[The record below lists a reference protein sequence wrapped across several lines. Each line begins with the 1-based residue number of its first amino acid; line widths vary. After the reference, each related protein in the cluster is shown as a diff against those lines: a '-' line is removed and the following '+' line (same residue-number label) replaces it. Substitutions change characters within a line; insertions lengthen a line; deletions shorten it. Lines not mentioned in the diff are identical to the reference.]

1 MATTTETI
9 NILRLD
15 GTQAITTLRQLKEEI
30 EKDKDA
36 LVALG
41 LVEDSDVNKK
51 QQQDAIT
58 AKLNNDLKLLNQ
70 VMQAGKTTTLAA
82 AKATSVSTASYYE
95 MQKALT
101 TLKKAW
107 KDLSAE
113 ERQNAEGVE
122 ILNKIKQ
129 LDAQLKTLDSDIGQF
144 QRNVGNY
151 GQSFKTSLEEA
162 QKGAMGLM
170 QGAQALSGMLALNAD
185 QTETWQ
191 KAIVGMHTAV
201 LVVSSVKGI
210 GGMVNKLREYFA
222 VSKAATAATEAQ
234 TAAMTAEATATTTAT
249 AATKAFKAALISTG
263 IGAIVVA
270 LGALIANLDSV
281 AEWLGIVDKRSRET
295 FDQMKR
301 DLEET
306 NQLWKDKLDLMKATG
321 SVQEAVTL
329 KEIQSLQELVYHYR
343 ELEAEA
349 IRTFGSTSD
358 EAKDAAAK
366 VEEATSKLTQT
377 VHTAAVNL
385 QALLDN
391 ADMKKAQKGMTE
403 YEKAVAEVN
412 ARFDAMVNIASTV
425 DGIIQKITG
434 HSSSL
439 LDIWARLDQ
448 ARQDALD
455 ELAEKERKAA
465 AARVKTEKDAAQK
478 IADDAALALK
488 TEEERLTLKYQ
499 EDLAKLEKFHID
511 STALTAKYQADLKAI
526 RDKADAAERAA
537 ERAAADERQA
547 FLDKQA
553 EENYQRE
560 VAANKK
566 ASEAKLTQLEQDAE
580 AEAQRAQYTIDN
592 EEELANRTYEIEMAS
607 YQARLE
613 ALQAFVEQAN
623 AINDTETALQ
633 YQQEAADLS
642 VQIELRALEEK
653 QRIRERDK
661 KNQQASAKQ
670 IVSSSS
676 TIFGA
681 MAEIYEANGKEDA
694 KAQKK
699 AKNLRIAG
707 ATIDMF
713 QGAVTAYSTA
723 QSLGPIAGPIVGA
736 INAAAVIA
744 AGTAN
749 IAKIKAQ
756 DVSGN
761 SDGGSTTAASAI
773 VEAPTVQPTVTE
785 VRNITSASEEDRLN
799 QMASDQRVYILSSDI
814 EADQQQRRVQVAES
828 TF

>member
-1 MATTTETI
+1 MAQTETI
-9 NILRLD
+9 NILRID
-15 GTQAITTLRQLKEEI
+15 GTQAVTTLRQLKEEI

-41 LVEDSDVNKK
+41 LVEDSDVKK
-51 QQQDAIT
+51 KEQQDAIT

-113 ERQNAEGVE
+113 ERQNAEGNE
-122 ILNKIKQ
+122 ILNKIKV
-129 LDAQLKTLDSDIGQF
+129 LDAELKKLDSDIGQF

-151 GQSFKTSLEEA
+151 GQSFKQSLEEA

-170 QGAQALSGMLALNAD
+170 QGAQALSGMLSLNAE

-191 KAIVGMHTAV
+191 KAIVGLHTAV

-210 GGMVNKLREYFA
+210 GGLINKLREYFTT
-222 VSKAATAATEAQ
+222 SKAATAATEAQ
-234 TAAMTAEATATTTAT
+234 TAAMTAEATATATAT

-263 IGAIVVA
+263 IGAVVVA
-270 LGALIANLDSV
+270 IGALIANLDKV
-281 AEWLGIVDKRSRET
+281 GELLGIVNSEAEKTCKDMEEEFKKLSESLEFQVELYKARGATQEEVLNMELDNLTQLKDKADEYLVTLTET
-295 FDQMKR
+295 YAIINRNGSLFDAAWERYTEATDNLKNKLNEARFALEGFLTSSETSAAQRGMT
-301 DLEET
+301 DLEKAID
-306 NQLWKDKLDLMKATG
+306 NVHRNAVAMK
-321 SVQEAVTL
+321 VTL
-329 KEIQSLQELVYHYR
+329 DTLFDKGMIG
-343 ELEAEA
+343 AEA
-349 IRTFGSTSD
+349 YLDYLHRIRDAEEEGVRAAQ
-358 EAKDAAAK
+358 EAAAK
-366 VEEATSKLTQT
+366 
-377 VHTAAVNL
+377 
-385 QALLDN
+385 
-391 ADMKKAQKGMTE
+391 TE
-403 YEKAVAEVN
+403 RESAK
-412 ARFDAMVNIASTV
+412 
-425 DGIIQKITG
+425 
-434 HSSSL
+434 
-439 LDIWARLDQ
+439 
-448 ARQDALD
+448 
-455 ELAEKERKAA
+455 
-465 AARVKTEKDAAQK
+465 K
-478 IADDAALALK
+478 IAEAAEDAALS
-488 TEEERLTLKYQ
+488 EEERLRRKY
-499 EDLAKLEKFHID
+499 ERELALLNKYHID
-511 STALTAKYQADLKAI
+511 ARWLTQKYNDDLFALEEKRYKEQQQA
-526 RDKADAAERAA
+526 REQEAAEDKR
-537 ERAAADERQA
+537 EADEAQRR
-547 FLDKQA
+547 A
-553 EENYQRE
+553 EKEAE
-560 VAANKK
+560 AKITAAKK
-566 ASEAKLTQLEQDAE
+566 ASEAKLTALEKEGE
-580 AEAQRAQYTIDN
+580 ADVKRAAFTIDN

-670 IVSSSS
+670 IVASTS

-756 DVSGN
+756 DVSG
-761 SDGGSTTAASAI
+761 SGDSSAGAATAT
-773 VEAPTVQPTVTE
+773 VEAPSVEPVVNE
-785 VRNITSASEEDRLN
+785 VRTVTSASEEDRLN
-799 QMASDQRVYILSSDI
+799 LMAKDQRVYILSSDI
-814 EADQQQRRVQVAES
+814 EADQQQKRVQVAES

>member
-1 MATTTETI
+1 MAQTETI
-9 NILRLD
+9 NILRID
-15 GTQAITTLRQLKEEI
+15 GTQAVTTLRQLKEEI

-151 GQSFKTSLEEA
+151 GQSFKQSLEEA

-185 QTETWQ
+185 QTAAWQ
-191 KAIVGMHTAV
+191 KAIVGLHTAV

-210 GGMVNKLREYFA
+210 GGLINKLREYFTT
-222 VSKAATAATEAQ
+222 SKAATAATEAQ
-234 TAAMTAEATATTTAT
+234 TAAMTAEATATATAT
-249 AATKAFKAALISTG
+249 AATKAFRAALISTG

-270 LGALIANLDSV
+270 LGALVANLDSV

-343 ELEAEA
+343 DLEAEA
-349 IRTFGSTSD
+349 IRTFGYTSD

-412 ARFDAMVNIASTV
+412 ARFDAMVYVASTV

-439 LDIWARLDQ
+439 VDIWARLDQ

-499 EDLAKLEKFHID
+499 KDLAKLEKFHID

-537 ERAAADERQA
+537 ADERLA

-566 ASEAKLTQLEQDAE
+566 ASEAKLTQLEKDAE
-580 AEAQRAQYTIDN
+580 AEALRAQYTIDN

-661 KNQQASAKQ
+661 KNQMASAKQ
-670 IVSSSS
+670 IVASTS

-681 MAEIYEANGKEDA
+681 MADIYESNGKEDA

-756 DVSGN
+756 DVSG
-761 SDGGSTTAASAI
+761 SGDSSGSAATAT
-773 VEAPTVQPTVTE
+773 VEAPSVEPVVNE
-785 VRNITSASEEDRLN
+785 VRTVTSASEEDRLN
-799 QMASDQRVYILSSDI
+799 SMAKDQRVYILSSDI
-814 EADQQQRRVQVAES
+814 EADQQQKRVQVAES

>member
-1 MATTTETI
+1 METI
-9 NILRLD
+9 NILRIE
-15 GTQAITTLRQLKEEI
+15 GSQAVTTLRQLKEEI

-41 LVEDSDVNKK
+41 IVEDSDVKK
-51 QQQDAIT
+51 KEQQAAIT

-70 VMQAGKTTTLAA
+70 VMAAGKTTTLAA

-113 ERQNAEGVE
+113 ERQNAEGNE
-122 ILNKIKQ
+122 ILNKIKV
-129 LDAQLKTLDSDIGQF
+129 LDAELKKLDSDIGQF

-151 GQSFKTSLEEA
+151 GQSFKQSLEEA

-170 QGAQALSGMLALNAD
+170 QGAQALSGMLSLNAE
-185 QTETWQ
+185 QTESWQ
-191 KAIVGMHTAV
+191 KAIVGLHTAV
-201 LVVSSVKGI
+201 LIFSSAKGI
-210 GGMVNKLREYFA
+210 GGLITKIKEYFTA
-222 VSKAATAATEAQ
+222 SKAATTATKAEA
-234 TAAMTAEATATTTAT
+234 AAMTADAAATNTATI
-249 AATKAFKAALISTG
+249 ATKAFRTALMATG

-270 LGALIANLDSV
+270 LGALIANLDKICELFGS
-281 AEWLGIVDKRSRET
+281 VDKEAREA
-295 FDQMKR
+295 FKNMR
-301 DLEET
+301 NDLEET
-306 NQLWKDKLDLMKATG
+306 NQLWKDRLEIMKATG
-321 SVQEAVTL
+321 SVQEQVII
-329 KEIQSLQELVYHYR
+329 KEIENLQRLRLAYM
-343 ELEAEA
+343 ELEGQA
-349 IRTFGSTSD
+349 IKAYGKNSD
-358 EAKDAAAK
+358 EAKDAAD
-366 VEEATSKLTQT
+366 KLKDANDALSDSL
-377 VHTAAVNL
+377 HSAAVNL
-385 QALLDN
+385 MALLDN
-391 ADMKKAQKGMTE
+391 ADMKRAQKGMTD
-403 YEKAVAEVN
+403 YEKAVADVN
-412 ARFDAMVNIASTV
+412 ARFDAMVNVAAQV
-425 DGIIQKITG
+425 DTILYKLTG
-434 HSSSL
+434 NSSIL
-439 LDIWARLDQ
+439 VDTWARLDQ

-465 AARVKTEKDAAQK
+465 AQRVKTEKDAAQK
-478 IADDAALALK
+478 IANEAALALK
-488 TEEERLTLKYQ
+488 TEEERLTIKYQ

-511 STALTAKYQADLKAI
+511 STSLTAKYQADLKAI
-526 RDKADAAERAA
+526 RDKAAAA

-566 ASEAKLTQLEQDAE
+566 ASEAKLTQMEKDAE
-580 AEAQRAQYTIDN
+580 AEALRAQYTIDN

-661 KNQQASAKQ
+661 KNQMASAKQ
-670 IVSSSS
+670 IVASTS

-681 MAEIYEANGKEDA
+681 MADIYESNGKEDA

-756 DVSGN
+756 DVSG
-761 SDGGSTTAASAI
+761 SGDSSGSAATAT
-773 VEAPTVQPTVTE
+773 VEAPSVEPVVNE
-785 VRNITSASEEDRLN
+785 VRTVTSASEEDRLN
-799 QMASDQRVYILSSDI
+799 SMAKDQRVYILSSDI
-814 EADQQQRRVQVAES
+814 EADQQQKRVQVAES

>member
-1 MATTTETI
+1 MAQTETI
-9 NILRLD
+9 NILRID
-15 GTQAITTLRQLKEEI
+15 GTQAVTTLRQLKEEI

-151 GQSFKTSLEEA
+151 GQSFKQSLEEA

-185 QTETWQ
+185 QTAAWQ
-191 KAIVGMHTAV
+191 KAIVGLQTAV

-210 GGMVNKLREYFA
+210 GGLINKLREYFTT
-222 VSKAATAATEAQ
+222 SKAATAATEAQ
-234 TAAMTAEATATTTAT
+234 TAAMTAEATATATAT
-249 AATKAFKAALISTG
+249 AATKAFRAALISTG

-412 ARFDAMVNIASTV
+412 ARFDAMVYIASTV

-439 LDIWARLDQ
+439 VDIWARLDQ

-526 RDKADAAERAA
+526 RDKADAA

-681 MAEIYEANGKEDA
+681 MAEIYEANGNEDA

-756 DVSGN
+756 DVSG
-761 SDGGSTTAASAI
+761 SGDSSAGAATAT
-773 VEAPTVQPTVTE
+773 VEAPSVEPVVNQVRTV
-785 VRNITSASEEDRLN
+785 TSASEEDRLN
-799 QMASDQRVYILSSDI
+799 SMAKDQRVYILSSDI
-814 EADQQQRRVQVAES
+814 EADQQQKRVQVAES

>member
-1 MATTTETI
+1 MAQTETI
-9 NILRLD
+9 NILRID
-15 GTQAITTLRQLKEEI
+15 GTQAVTTLRQLKEEI

-41 LVEDSDVNKK
+41 LVEDSDVKK
-51 QQQDAIT
+51 KEQQDAIT

-113 ERQNAEGVE
+113 ERQNAEGNE
-122 ILNKIKQ
+122 ILNKIKV
-129 LDAQLKTLDSDIGQF
+129 LDAELKKLDSDIGQF

-151 GQSFKTSLEEA
+151 GQSFKQSLEEA

-170 QGAQALSGMLALNAD
+170 QGAQALSGMLSLNAE

-191 KAIVGMHTAV
+191 KAIVGLHTAV

-210 GGMVNKLREYFA
+210 GGLINKLREYFTT
-222 VSKAATAATEAQ
+222 SKAATAATEAQ

-249 AATKAFKAALISTG
+249 AATKAFRTALISTG

-321 SVQEAVTL
+321 SVQEAVTMQ
-329 KEIQSLQELVYHYR
+329 EIKSLQDLVFQYR

-391 ADMKKAQKGMTE
+391 ADMKKAQKGMTD

-412 ARFDAMVNIASTV
+412 ARFDAMVYVASTV

-439 LDIWARLDQ
+439 VDIWARLDQ

-478 IADDAALALK
+478 IANDAALALK

-537 ERAAADERQA
+537 ADERQA

-560 VAANKK
+560 AAANKK

-592 EEELANRTYEIEMAS
+592 KEELANRTYEIEMAS
-607 YQARLE
+607 YQARLD

-670 IVSSSS
+670 IVASTS

-756 DVSGN
+756 DVSG
-761 SDGGSTTAASAI
+761 SGDSSAGAATAT
-773 VEAPTVQPTVTE
+773 VEAPSVEPVVNE
-785 VRNITSASEEDRLN
+785 VRTVTSASEEDRLN
-799 QMASDQRVYILSSDI
+799 SMAKDQRVYILSSDI
-814 EADQQQRRVQVAES
+814 EADQQQKRVQVAES

>member
-1 MATTTETI
+1 MATTENI
-9 NILRLD
+9 IILRAD
-15 GTQAITTLRQLKEEI
+15 GTKAVATLRELKEAI
-30 EKDKDA
+30 EKSKDE

-41 LVEDSDVNKK
+41 LVEDSDIKK
-51 QQQDAIT
+51 KEQQAEIT
-58 AKLNNDLKLLNQ
+58 KRLDNELKLLNQ

-82 AKATSVSTASYYE
+82 AKATQVGTASYYE

-113 ERQNAEGVE
+113 ERQNAEGNE
-122 ILNKIKQ
+122 ILNKIKV
-129 LDAQLKTLDSDIGQF
+129 LDAELKKLDSDIGQF

-151 GQSFKTSLEEA
+151 GQSFKQSLEEA

-170 QGAQALSGMLALNAD
+170 QGAQALSGMLSLNAE

-191 KAIVGMHTAV
+191 KAIVGLHTAV

-210 GGMVNKLREYFA
+210 GGLINKLREYFTT
-222 VSKAATAATEAQ
+222 SKAATAATEAQ
-234 TAAMTAEATATTTAT
+234 TAAMTAEATATATAT

-263 IGAIVVA
+263 IGAVVVA
-270 LGALIANLDSV
+270 IGALIANLDKV
-281 AEWLGIVDKRSRET
+281 GELLGIVNSEAEKTCKDMEEEFKKLSESLEFQVELYKARGATQEEVLNMELDNLTQLKDKADEYLVTLTET
-295 FDQMKR
+295 YAIINRNGSLFDAAWERYTEATDNLKNKLNEARFALEGFLTSSETSAAQRGMTDLEKAIDNVHRNAEAMKVTLDTLFDQGMIGAQQYLEYLHRIR
-301 DLEET
+301 DAEEEGVR
-306 NQLWKDKLDLMKATG
+306 AA
-321 SVQEAVTL
+321 QE
-329 KEIQSLQELVYHYR
+329 
-343 ELEAEA
+343 
-349 IRTFGSTSD
+349 
-358 EAKDAAAK
+358 AAAK
-366 VEEATSKLTQT
+366 
-377 VHTAAVNL
+377 
-385 QALLDN
+385 
-391 ADMKKAQKGMTE
+391 TE
-403 YEKAVAEVN
+403 RESAK
-412 ARFDAMVNIASTV
+412 
-425 DGIIQKITG
+425 
-434 HSSSL
+434 
-439 LDIWARLDQ
+439 
-448 ARQDALD
+448 
-455 ELAEKERKAA
+455 
-465 AARVKTEKDAAQK
+465 K
-478 IADDAALALK
+478 IAEAAEDAALS
-488 TEEERLTLKYQ
+488 EEERLRRKY
-499 EDLAKLEKFHID
+499 ERELALLNKYHID
-511 STALTAKYQADLKAI
+511 ARWLTQKYNDDLFALEEKRYKEQQQA
-526 RDKADAAERAA
+526 REQEAAEDKR
-537 ERAAADERQA
+537 EADEAQRR
-547 FLDKQA
+547 A
-553 EENYQRE
+553 EKEAE
-560 VAANKK
+560 AKITAVKK
-566 ASEAKLTQLEQDAE
+566 ASEAKLTALEKEGE
-580 AEAQRAQYTIDN
+580 ADVKRASFTIDN
-592 EEELANRTYEIEMAS
+592 EEELASKTYEIEMAS

-670 IVSSSS
+670 IVASTS

-756 DVSGN
+756 DVSG
-761 SDGGSTTAASAI
+761 SGDSSAGAATAT
-773 VEAPTVQPTVTE
+773 VEAPSVEPVVNE
-785 VRNITSASEEDRLN
+785 VRTVTSASEEDRLN
-799 QMASDQRVYILSSDI
+799 SMAKDQRVYILSSDI
-814 EADQQQRRVQVAES
+814 EADQQQKRVQVAES